1 MSGVMAC
8 ALPRQHGRALLWAA
22 AELQGDREIV
32 LKAVAQNGY
41 ALQYAAAELQGDREI
56 VLAAVAQN
64 ALALRDAAAEL
75 KGDREIVR
83 AAVAQNGDAL
93 EYAAAELQGDP
104 PLLKLRSIN
113 PQLSAVVLVV
123 ELRLHLGYACH
134 ERVGCQSILKSL
146 PLEVIELIGQHLTIG
161 VAVHGLIWRSTS
173 LLSEGVPPSTQF
185 K

>member
-1 MSGVMAC
+1 
-8 ALPRQHGRALLWAA
+8 
-22 AELQGDREIV
+22 V
-32 LKAVAQNGY
+32 LAAVAQNGG
-41 ALQYAAAELQGDREI
+41 ALLWASAELQGDREI

-64 ALALRDAAAEL
+64 GHALQYAAAEL
-75 KGDREIVR
+75 KGD
-83 AAVAQNGDAL
+83 
-93 EYAAAELQGDP
+93 P
-104 PLLKLRSIN
+104 PLRKLRSIN

-134 ERVGCQSILKSL
+134 ERLGCQSLLKSL

-173 LLSEGVPPSTQF
+173 LLSEAVPPATQV